1 MKLQVLD
8 KKGKNIEE
16 ITLKDSVFKAEINKD
31 LLAQYIYIYTSNQR
45 QGTSSTKDRSEVSG
59 GGKKPWRQ
67 KGTGRARVG
76 SIRSPLWRHGGVTH
90 GPNPKSWNLKLSK
103 RLKQQAM
110 ISALSAKVSSNTL
123 KILDDLSIKTPKTK
137 EISNLMKT
145 LELKGKILF
154 VLAKNDQ
161 AILKS
166 SANIKNI
173 SISQASNL
181 NVYELLR
188 AKNVLFLKKAI
199 EEVEKK
205 YANK

>member
-76 SIRSPLWRHGGVTH
+76 SIRSPLWRHGGVIH

-166 SANIKNI
+166 SANI